1 MEDYFKK
8 SYVHKAYENVTLVV
22 KILNNLNIHP
32 YSIILKIYTV
42 EKHVMMWK
50 MFYSRLYYEKS
61 SFKTHVEYGH
71 ILYTYAHSP
80 KEYIK
85 IFQQIHAK
93 VILLKMIFFI
103 SFFQFFIV
111 IKHTLHSLLSVK
123 CTV

>member
-1 MEDYFKK
+1 M
-8 SYVHKAYENVTLVV
+8 T
-22 KILNNLNIHP
+22 
-32 YSIILKIYTV
+32 
-42 EKHVMMWK
+42 WK
-50 MFYSRLYYEKS
+50 VFYSRLCYEKS
-61 SFKTHVEYGH
+61 SFKTHVEHGR

-85 IFQQIHAK
+85 IFQQIHVK
-93 VILLKMIFFI
+93 VILLKMIFFT